1 MADFTLMGFIL
12 SAAFWGFDFDGLIAV
27 FREVIGAGAHV
38 ELACFEGELKAIPM
52 QLAANP
58 WHAFGGPFVEVHVSV
73 QAAAL
78 FGVLAAIKGGFEFV
92 EGEGTRREKA
102 VGIKV
107 TAGNGSG

>member
-1 MADFTLMGFIL
+1 MADFTLHRFIF
-12 SAAFWGFDFDGLIAV
+12 SAAFAGFYFYRFIAV
-27 FREVIGAGAHV
+27 FREVIGACSHI

-58 WHAFGGPFVEVHVSV
+58 WHAFGCPFVEVHVGV

-78 FGVLAAIKGGFEFV
+78 LGVLAAIKGGFEFV

-107 TAGNGSG
+107 TAGNGSS